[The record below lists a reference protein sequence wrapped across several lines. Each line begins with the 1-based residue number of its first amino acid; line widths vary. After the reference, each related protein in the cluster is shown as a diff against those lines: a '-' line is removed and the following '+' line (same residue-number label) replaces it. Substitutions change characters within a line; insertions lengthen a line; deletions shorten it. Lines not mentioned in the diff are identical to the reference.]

1 MRESGNDLNMPSE
14 DGFSPHQ
21 QDARRF
27 SNLPTPRLAQPTARP
42 RPAERRSRKSEPARG
57 RKPATAPALN
67 GKNLAADR
75 APSTRAPLKFDEKL
89 KSGPDRLR
97 EQRDRRRNSTQAAS
111 STGNRRLKPVPN
123 PATGTHPQRRSRSPR
138 KLSRLS
144 ASAPPRPRTRSGT
157 AIVYGTRLLILGVGL
172 GVLAGTIL
180 SAWDS
185 ARYFTAGASSPEKT
199 EQTAT
204 VSATPA
210 DQLPM
215 LTLGQEMLPLKNNLQ
230 ALVAQQTQLSPGMM
244 IVDLDTNAY
253 LNINASVA
261 LPCASTIKLPIL
273 VAFFQDVDAG
283 KIRLDEM
290 LTMRSDLI
298 ATESGEMQYQP
309 VGSQFSALETATK
322 MITVSDNT
330 ATNLLIDRLGGKE
343 ALTQRFQSWGL
354 TSTAIQN
361 RLPDVEGTNTSSS
374 QDLVTLLGLVSNGK
388 LLSMRSRD
396 RMLDL
401 MRHTVNN
408 SLLPSGLGEGATI
421 SHKTGSIGS
430 MIGDVGLI
438 DMPSGK
444 RYLIA
449 AMVKRPRNDE
459 RAEELIRQVSRL
471 TYQYFSQPAPA
482 QTSGNSGQPN
492 QPPVSPQTNPQGT
505 SLQRTKVAQP

>member
-14 DGFSPHQ
+14 DGFSAHQPDAMRFGKLPHVAQ
-21 QDARRF
+21 
-27 SNLPTPRLAQPTARP
+27 PTPRLV
-42 RPAERRSRKSEPARG
+42 ERRSRKSESMRG
-57 RKPATAPALN
+57 RKPATAPAFN
-67 GKNLAADR
+67 GKNLAVDR
-75 APSTRAPLKFDEKL
+75 APSARAALKFDEKP
-89 KSGPDRLR
+89 KSGHDRLR
-97 EQRDRRRNSTQAAS
+97 ELRDRRRNSTVAS
-111 STGNRRLKPVPN
+111 TENNRLKPVPK
-123 PATGTHPQRRSRSPR
+123 PATGANPQRRSRSPR
-138 KLSRLS
+138 KSMLS

-185 ARYFTAGASSPEKT
+185 ARYFTAGASLPEKT
-199 EQTAT
+199 EQTVT

-215 LTLGQEMLPLKNNLQ
+215 LTLGQEISPLKNDIQ
-230 ALVAQQTQLSPGMM
+230 ALVAQQTQLNPGMM
-244 IVDLDTNAY
+244 VVDLDTNAY

-261 LPCASTIKLPIL
+261 LPCASTIKLPVL

-283 KIRLDEM
+283 KIRLNEM

-354 TSTAIQN
+354 ASTAIQN

-401 MRHTVNN
+401 MHHTVNN

-421 SHKTGSIGS
+421 AHKTGSIGG

-438 DMPSGK
+438 DLPSGK

-471 TYQYFSQPAPA
+471 TYQYFNQPAPA
-482 QTSGNSGQPN
+482 QSGGNSGQPN
-492 QPPVSPQTNPQGT
+492 QPPVSPSTNPQGT
-505 SLQRTKVAQP
+505 SSQRTRVAQP

>member
-1 MRESGNDLNMPSE
+1 MRESGNDLNRPPE
-14 DGFSPHQ
+14 DISAHQ
-21 QDARRF
+21 QDASMRF
-27 SNLPTPRLAQPTARP
+27 GKPPAPRLAQPTRS
-42 RPAERRSRKSEPARG
+42 RLAERRSRKSEPMRG
-57 RKPATAPALN
+57 RKPAPAPAN
-67 GKNLAADR
+67 RKSLAANR
-75 APSTRAPLKFDEKL
+75 APSAREAL
-89 KSGPDRLR
+89 KSDKMKSGQAHLR
-97 EQRDRRRNSTQAAS
+97 EQRDRRRNSTPANS
-111 STGNRRLKPVPN
+111 STERRLKPAPK
-123 PATGTHPQRRSRSPR
+123 PATGANQCRSRSPR
-138 KLSRLS
+138 KLSMLS
-144 ASAPPRPRTRSGT
+144 ASAPPRTRSGT
-157 AIVYGTRLLILGVGL
+157 AIIYGTRLLILGVGL

-180 SAWDS
+180 SAWDP
-185 ARYFTAGASSPEKT
+185 ARYLTAGASSSEKT
-199 EQTAT
+199 EQPTP
-204 VSATPA
+204 VSATPP

-215 LTLGQEMLPLKNNLQ
+215 LTLGQEILPLKNDIQ

-244 IVDLDTNAY
+244 IVDLETNAY
-253 LNINASVA
+253 LNINASAA
-261 LPCASTIKLPIL
+261 LPCASTIKLPVL

-290 LTMRSDLI
+290 LTMRADLI

-309 VGSQFSALETATK
+309 VGSKFSALETATK

-343 ALTQRFQSWGL
+343 ALTQRFQAWGL
-354 TSTAIQN
+354 TSTAIQH

-396 RMLDL
+396 RMLEI
-401 MRHTVNN
+401 MRQTVNN

-421 SHKTGSIGS
+421 AHKTGGIGG

-471 TYQYFSQPAPA
+471 TYQYFSQPASA
-482 QTSGNSGQPN
+482 QNSGTGQPT
-492 QPPVSPQTNPQGT
+492 QTPVNPQGT